1 MLVESTRVRELLNA
15 TVTEAA
21 LSEPD
26 HYRHHGGYGGE
37 EEDEAARDQLRPP
50 REYEFSI
57 NPVPALVILLLGIM
71 MGSHTQHEMVSAMV
85 HKQWGDLLAG
95 ASFARGLTYVLLYLK
110 PPRSVL
116 PSRPPTELLTAFGLI
131 AGGTIF
137 MASVRF
143 RVCSLFCPPPPS
155 LSLLFPFLSVLR
167 CIEGGNSKKGE
178 REREKLMRKATTVPG
193 YGRRDD
199 QLRAGRDGR
208 LHGGARLRRP
218 AHGLGHHPAGAPG
231 LGGAEREPRPRR
243 GQVVGPGRF
252 ESVSWGGCGFSSFLL
267 LLF

>member
-1 MLVESTRVRELLNA
+1 MLVESTRVRELLNT

-21 LSEPD
+21 LSQPD
-26 HYRHHGGYGGE
+26 PYRHHQGYGGE
-37 EEDEAARDQLRPP
+37 EEDDEQVEAAAADGSLRAP

-143 RVCSLFCPPPPS
+143 FIYSYACFQSPHTPFPSHLLPFPPS
-155 LSLLFPFLSVLR
+155 
-167 CIEGGNSKKGE
+167 
-178 REREKLMRKATTVPG
+178 RKN
-193 YGRRDD
+193 RKRK
-199 QLRAGRDGR
+199 RN
-208 LHGGARLRRP
+208 
-218 AHGLGHHPAGAPG
+218 
-231 LGGAEREPRPRR
+231 
-243 GQVVGPGRF
+243 
-252 ESVSWGGCGFSSFLL
+252 
-267 LLF
+267 